1 MWQNWLRS
9 RAFSIGTDKDAEFDQ
24 QTSLA
29 PCWRK
34 EVCHRKLMYMKLVS
48 CVGRERCNVLSSKS
62 RRWLGQEASIGQD
75 ASIRMQPKWDERS
88 EVGWKM
94 EEVKRHWHCITWLIA
109 LNDRQLCSV
118 NCEQSAIGAASWV
131 KEWQVESPVAF
142 FNLFFFFFFRVR
154 FMMST
159 YPMSIL
165 YGYFE
170 MLWSSASGHLE
181 FDSFLS
187 WYFLLTST
195 PPLQGLAPWASAHVS
210 RSILTFSTW
219 QGGVQRSPFDVRF
232 FFRRVGNDRTSMHC
246 FPSRRVAVGKAK
258 FLKF

>member
-142 FNLFFFFFFRVR
+142 FNPLLLLLSCSVHDVNISNVNIVRLFRDALIFSIWASRVW
-154 FMMST
+154 FLLVV
-159 YPMSIL
+159 IL
-165 YGYFE
+165 SFD
-170 MLWSSASGHLE
+170 LDASASRTGSLSFCSCLSEHTDVFHLTRRSATV
-181 FDSFLS
+181 SFWRTILLS
-187 WYFLLTST
+187 
-195 PPLQGLAPWASAHVS
+195 
-210 RSILTFSTW
+210 
-219 QGGVQRSPFDVRF
+219 
-232 FFRRVGNDRTSMHC
+232 
-246 FPSRRVAVGKAK
+246 
-258 FLKF
+258 

>member
-1 MWQNWLRS
+1 MIVNC
-9 RAFSIGTDKDAEFDQ
+9 A
-24 QTSLA
+24 
-29 PCWRK
+29 
-34 EVCHRKLMYMKLVS
+34 
-48 CVGRERCNVLSSKS
+48 
-62 RRWLGQEASIGQD
+62 ASI
-75 ASIRMQPKWDERS
+75 ASNRQLVQPLESK
-88 EVGWKM
+88 
-94 EEVKRHWHCITWLIA
+94 
-109 LNDRQLCSV
+109 NDRL
-118 NCEQSAIGAASWV
+118 NHP
-131 KEWQVESPVAF
+131 SPSST
-142 FNLFFFFFFRVR
+142 LFFFFFRVR